1 MCLDPDYVQPPTK
14 EWTLVGETSR
24 LYFKSIRTLAQRY
37 VNMRVKRKR
46 ELF

>member
-14 EWTLVGETSR
+14 EWTLVGDPSR
-24 LYFKSIRTLAQRY
+24 LYSKSIRTLAQRY
-37 VNMRVKRKR
+37 VNMGVKRMR